1 MKDIRLFLL
10 LIVSAVLLIACNTD
24 DADVEDDA
32 TEEDTTEESQDAEEV
47 EETEDSEEVED
58 TDSSEDADTSSD
70 DGEDLNLSFLALP
83 SSLDPHAANDGYSL
97 YVMINIYETLVNLN
111 EDLELEPNL
120 AESYEQI
127 DDTTWEFVLR
137 EDVEFHDGEPF
148 NAEAVK
154 INLDRV
160 LDEDVGSPLA
170 FLFTEIDEV
179 EVIDEYTVHITTNEP
194 FAALPNH
201 LAHPGGNMISPA
213 VIAADYEAM
222 EEGENPLT
230 EVNRNPIGTGF
241 FKFESIVEGDN
252 IVLTRNDDYWGEPAA
267 PSSVTFR
274 AVPEDGARIAELTTG
289 NADLIYPTNPGD
301 VAQINESEL
310 AYAREA
316 DSANMTY
323 LGFNTEVEPFDDPIV
338 RQAIGMA
345 INKDVIIEELLEGI
359 ALKAETP
366 LNPTV
371 NAHSEDLEPL
381 EYNKEQAIQLLEEN
395 GYEDG
400 FSAEIIMNNRTHA
413 DVATFIQ
420 EELRELNIDIS
431 ISQVEAATFQ
441 EYAAS
446 GNFEMLMGGWGTVTL
461 DGDYGLYPLFH
472 SDNIGA
478 PGNRTRYQNEEVD
491 ELLDAARTEGDW
503 DTRFGYYEEAQ
514 QIIIDEAPL
523 VPIYHTVLISGIQ
536 EDLENYFQYP
546 SSFPYIKNLTR

>member
-1 MKDIRLFLL
+1 MRDIRLYLL

-24 DADVEDDA
+24 DTDVEEDV
-32 TEEDTTEESQDAEEV
+32 TEDTEAVEESEST
-47 EETEDSEEVED
+47 EETEDSAEVEENEN
-58 TDSSEDADTSSD
+58 SEEADAGSD
-70 DGEDLNLSFLALP
+70 EGEDLNLSFLALP

-97 YVMINIYETLVNLN
+97 YVMINIYETLVHLN
-111 EDLELEPNL
+111 QDLELEPGL

-137 EDVEFHDGEPF
+137 EGIEFHDGEPF

-179 EVIDEYTVHITTNEP
+179 EVIDEYTVHITTHEP

-213 VIAADYEAM
+213 VIEADYANM
-222 EEGENPLT
+222 EDGGEPLT
-230 EVNRNPIGTGF
+230 EVNRNPVGTGF

-252 IVLTRNDDYWGEPAA
+252 IVLVRNEDYWGEPAA
-267 PSSVTFR
+267 PKSVTFR

-289 NADLIYPTNPGD
+289 NADLIYPTNPSD
-301 VAQINESEL
+301 VAQINESDL

-323 LGFNTEVEPFDDPIV
+323 LGFNTEVEPFDDPVV
-338 RQAIGMA
+338 RRAIGMA

-371 NAHSEDLEPL
+371 NAYSDNLEPL
-381 EYNKEQAIQLLEEN
+381 EYNKEEAIRLLEEN

-400 FSAEIIMNNRTHA
+400 FSAEVIMNNRTHA

-420 EELRELNIDIS
+420 EELSDLNIDIT

-441 EYAAS
+441 EYAAN

-472 SDNIGA
+472 SDNVGA
-478 PGNRTRYQNEEVD
+478 PGNRTRYQNAEVD
-491 ELLDAARTEGDW
+491 ELLDLARVESDW

-546 SSFPYIKNLTR
+546 SSFPYIKDLTR